1 LIFAVLAAA
10 AALAYYSFSATSEH
24 TAREREIALMQELA
38 EEKVFNLEQVIDD
51 TDSKLMR
58 EIRLEEL
65 NAEQLGELPKA
76 HGAAVIA
83 IYVLDER
90 LKPMPNGVSVRK
102 QVHKERLD
110 ASYQD
115 WFLNKVVPAMSFG
128 KTKVNERGH
137 LYFMLQGKPDHTGR
151 PPEGTPQLFSF
162 MRRVSGGRTYHVV
175 VEDDLNYVIFKLFNQ
190 FFHNSESS
198 KRLYEVLDDTRAHRF
213 GYEFGQVPRDSFLVE
228 QPFRS
233 TMDGWLL
240 RVAQRDETGQEE
252 LRKKRVINSVLIG
265 GAVTVILAGLA
276 VLGFAIRR
284 ERRLSEL
291 KSEFISN
298 VSHELKTPLSII
310 SMFGEMLA
318 NGRTKSPEQAVEY
331 AEIIWRESVRLGRLI
346 DNVLDFAKIERG
358 AVYEFED
365 GDVGE
370 VVERA
375 VELSGRRVAAAE
387 MNLETE
393 IEPDLPMVRLD
404 ANAFT
409 LAVLNLIDNAIKY
422 AADGKKIALAMK
434 RSGERVVLSVRDW
447 GPGIDPDEHE
457 RIFERFYRAR
467 AIRLKPIRGSGIGL
481 ALVQHIARAHGGDAT
496 VSSAPGAGSTFS
508 IWLPVA

>member
-1 LIFAVLAAA
+1 MRRLLLLNALIFAVLAAA
-10 AALAYYSFSATSEH
+10 AALAYYSFSATSEG
-24 TAREREIALMQELA
+24 TAREREITLMEELA
-38 EEKVFNLEQVIDD
+38 EEKVTSLEQVIDYA
-51 TDSKLMR
+51 DSKLMR
-58 EIRLEEL
+58 GVNLDEL
-65 NAEQLGELPKA
+65 SADQLDRLPKA
-76 HGAAVIA
+76 HGAAVLA
-83 IYVLDER
+83 IYVLDEHF
-90 LKPMPNGVSVRK
+90 KPVPNGFSARPHVR
-102 QVHKERLD
+102 EARLD
-110 ASYQD
+110 PGYRT
-115 WFLNKVVPAMSFG
+115 WFLDKVVPVMGMA
-128 KTKVNERGH
+128 KKKADERGH
-137 LYFMLQGKPDHTGR
+137 LYFTL
-151 PPEGTPQLFSF
+151 EGTPTMFSY
-162 MRRVSGGRTYHVV
+162 MRRLSGDRTFYVV
-175 VEDDLNYVIFKLFNQ
+175 VEDDLNYIIFTLFNQ
-190 FFHNSESS
+190 FFHNSDAS
-198 KRLYEVLDDTRAHRF
+198 KRLYEVRDDKHAHRF
-213 GYEFGQVPRDSFLVE
+213 GYEFGDASNDFLVE
-228 QPFRS
+228 QKFRI
-233 TMDGWLL
+233 TMDDWTL
-240 RVAQRDETGQEE
+240 RVAQRDETGREE
-252 LRKKRVINSVLIG
+252 LRRKQVINSVLIG

-318 NGRTKSPEQAVEY
+318 NGRTKSAEQAHEY

-365 GDVGE
+365 ADVGE

-387 MNLETE
+387 MTLEADIAPE
-393 IEPDLPMVRLD
+393 LPMVRLD

-422 AADGKKIALAMK
+422 AADGKRIELAL
-434 RSGERVVLSVRDW
+434 RRDGDQRVVLSVRDW
-447 GPGIDPDEHE
+447 GQGIDPEEHE

-496 VSSAPGAGSTFS
+496 VTSAPGAGSTFS